1 MMYIDVMTRILENIA
16 APAKRAST
24 QDCDVQ
30 DTKKERKLVSS
41 KQILGGWSI
50 YLIMQSTNKTTS
62 PCSENKTNYS
72 NHKEV

>member
-41 KQILGGWSI
+41 KQILGG
-50 YLIMQSTNKTTS
+50 
-62 PCSENKTNYS
+62 
-72 NHKEV
+72 

>member
-50 YLIMQSTNKTTS
+50 YLIMQSTS